1 MQLTER
7 HKKHLRALAHNAKP
21 IVTIGDKGL
30 SDNVLAELEGALK
43 HHELIKVRVRSG
55 DRKERDALLEELC
68 EKCRCTLLRRVGHV
82 ATLFRRNAQKPK
94 IVLAGLKDGADDA
107 TST

>member
-21 IVTIGDKGL
+21 IVTIADKGL
-30 SDNVLAELEGALK
+30 SENVLNELNAALS
-43 HHELIKVRVRSG
+43 HHELIKVRVRVG
-55 DRKERDALLEELC
+55 DREARDALLAELC
-68 EKCRCTLLRRVGHV
+68 ETCRCTLIRRVGHV

-94 IVLAGLKDGADDA
+94 IVLAGLKTDRA
-107 TST
+107 

>member
-21 IVTIGDKGL
+21 VVTIGDKGL
-30 SDNVLAELEGALK
+30 SKNVLAELEAALK
-43 HHELIKVRVRSG
+43 HHELIKVRVRAG
-55 DRKERDALLEELC
+55 DRDGRDALLASLC
-68 EKCRCTLLRRVGHV
+68 EQCRCTLIRRVGHV

-94 IVLAGLKDGADDA
+94 IVLAGLKDP
-107 TST
+107 S